1 MNDDIRD
8 LLYYVSISDQ
18 RNAKGKAIEICEKEL
33 AKDKNENN
41 KRVCRNVVKNIKERP
56 QWMELSPRAKGLL
69 LYEDLNTS
77 FDDNL
82 YYFGD
87 EELVLEQRILSMAS
101 TCQKLNS
108 VGIRYRNATLLLGPS
123 GCGKSVFAR
132 HIAKALD
139 RNFYMVDLSTILT
152 AEMGGSSKNLR
163 AVFDA
168 IMDTGPNGF
177 LFLDELDAFSQKRG
191 TGGDSPG
198 RELGRISVALM
209 QLMDG
214 LPSQTV
220 LMAATNHV
228 EAIDPAVLR
237 RFSNKHE
244 VKVFSNQQKEAMVGK
259 YLTAIREKAT
269 GVFDLSWK
277 DEDVTGFVAANST
290 LSNGELISRVQE
302 ALADMVQRGET
313 FLHF

>member
-87 EELVLEQRILSMAS
+87 EELALEQRILSMAS

-123 GCGKSVFAR
+123 GCGKSVFA
-132 HIAKALD
+132 
-139 RNFYMVDLSTILT
+139 
-152 AEMGGSSKNLR
+152 
-163 AVFDA
+163 
-168 IMDTGPNGF
+168 
-177 LFLDELDAFSQKRG
+177 
-191 TGGDSPG
+191 
-198 RELGRISVALM
+198 
-209 QLMDG
+209 
-214 LPSQTV
+214 
-220 LMAATNHV
+220 
-228 EAIDPAVLR
+228 
-237 RFSNKHE
+237 
-244 VKVFSNQQKEAMVGK
+244 
-259 YLTAIREKAT
+259 
-269 GVFDLSWK
+269 
-277 DEDVTGFVAANST
+277 
-290 LSNGELISRVQE
+290 
-302 ALADMVQRGET
+302 
-313 FLHF
+313 